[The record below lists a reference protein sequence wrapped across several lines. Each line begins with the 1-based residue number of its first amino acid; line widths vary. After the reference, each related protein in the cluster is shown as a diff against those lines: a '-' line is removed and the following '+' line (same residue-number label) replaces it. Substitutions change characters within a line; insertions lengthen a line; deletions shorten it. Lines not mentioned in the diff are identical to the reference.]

1 MMYKSISTLSEFLYK
16 TKTIMAFAFP
26 VAVVSVACPRS
37 KGSLDAICL
46 SGDPRFRSQMMEL
59 GCIMCPG
66 LDLQMTFGSLLIR
79 LFIKQS

>member
-46 SGDPRFRSQMMEL
+46 SGDPRFL
-59 GCIMCPG
+59 GVKDGTGMYNVP
-66 LDLQMTFGSLLIR
+66 R
-79 LFIKQS
+79 A